1 MADVLVVG
9 AGPTG
14 LTAAAQLHAHGVEV
28 RVVERRHDRAPSRA
42 FVVHP
47 RTLEVLAPSG
57 ITPRLLE
64 RGDPSAT
71 VHLHAGLAEA
81 RVELGHPALDD
92 TAYPYLLLIPQR
104 RVEEA
109 LEEHLAQ
116 AGVRVERG
124 VELVHAWSRADDV
137 RFELHAD
144 DGSRETGAVP
154 YLLGCDGADSRV
166 RTSAGLPFP
175 ARTYRAHLQLADVVL
190 EDAPAT
196 AGPHAFVGDAGI
208 LFLFPASNG
217 ARWRLLSV
225 RPDPSEDEH
234 RSDSGLQREPSAP
247 VGTAELQRLVD
258 RFTDGTWRLEDTT
271 WSALLQLRRAQAGG
285 YRAGRVL
292 IAGDAAHRHSPA
304 GAQGMNTG
312 IQDACNLGWKLALVV
327 RGAVPERLLDSYEAE
342 RWPVARRTRQLT
354 DLAFL
359 GEASDVL
366 PLRWARRCLAPA
378 LLPLV
383 GGRRL
388 PAPAFRAL
396 GGLVIRYRHSPIVH
410 DEGADQRTIRVGHRL
425 RAGDRLPDGH
435 VVAPGPVD
443 LAEPADRSD
452 RGLRPGWLHERLRR
466 PAHHLL
472 LCGPRGHFDPAD
484 LRRVLAE
491 TPFAVAA
498 HHLTPRPDGDALSDP
513 DGRLLRRLGVT
524 DAAVVLVRPDGYVAY
539 RRTGPDLT
547 GLRGYLGAL
556 ARLGTAHRDH
566 APTDPTWVV

>member
-28 RVVERRHDRAPSRA
+28 RIVERRQDRAPSRA

-71 VHLHAGLAEA
+71 VLLHAGRAEA

-116 AGVRVERG
+116 VGVRVERG
-124 VELVHAWSRADDV
+124 VELVHARSRADDV
-137 RFELHAD
+137 LFELHAD
-144 DGSRETGAVP
+144 DGRRETGAVP

-166 RTSAGLPFP
+166 RASAGLPFP

-190 EDAPAT
+190 EGAPAT

-208 LFLFPASNG
+208 LFLFPASDG
-217 ARWRLLSV
+217 ALWRLLSV
-225 RPDPSEDEH
+225 RPDPSKGEH
-234 RSDSGLQREPSAP
+234 LSGPGLRREPTAP
-247 VGTAELQRLVD
+247 VDTAELQRLVD

-327 RGAVPERLLDSYEAE
+327 RGVVPERLLDSYEAE

-366 PLRWARRCLAPA
+366 PLRLARRFLAPE

-383 GGRRL
+383 RGRRL

-396 GGLVIRYRHSPIVH
+396 GGLVTRYRHSPIVH
-410 DEGADQRTIRVGHRL
+410 DDGPDQRAVRVGRRL
-425 RAGDRLPDGH
+425 RAGDRLPDGRI
-435 VVAPGPVD
+435 VATGP
-443 LAEPADRSD
+443 AARSD
-452 RGLRPGWLHERLRR
+452 GGDQPGRLHDQLRGPT
-466 PAHHLL
+466 HHLL

-484 LRRVLAE
+484 LRRVLAN
-491 TPFAVAA
+491 TPLPVAA
-498 HHLTPRPDGDALSDP
+498 HHLTPPPDGDALTDP

-539 RRTGPDLT
+539 RRSGPDLT
-547 GLRGYLGAL
+547 GLRGYLRTL
-556 ARLGTAHRDH
+556 ERLGTAHRH
-566 APTDPTWVV
+566 RAPTDPTWVV